1 MAGQASNYPSSALII
16 PSITFLPFE
25 PQPLPHS
32 VAQDGIETSTAQ
44 LALGSPVFMG
54 LLYVQISKF
63 FSCSLPYVHI
73 IIRPKNQKSRM
84 ENFPSIYSKQVFSL
98 IFFLETG
105 KPSLTFH
112 FHTSETDTFLHS
124 KTDRSESRINEDGQ
138 QILISGRQGSYGV
151 SRRLDNSYP
160 ISRGMPQ
167 LIIGNQNTVWTDD
180 PFF

>member
-98 IFFLETG
+98 IFFW
-105 KPSLTFH
+105 K
-112 FHTSETDTFLHS
+112 
-124 KTDRSESRINEDGQ
+124 
-138 QILISGRQGSYGV
+138 QGSLHLP
-151 SRRLDNSYP
+151 SIFTLLR
-160 ISRGMPQ
+160 Q
-167 LIIGNQNTVWTDD
+167 THFFTVRQTGQSQG
-180 PFF
+180 